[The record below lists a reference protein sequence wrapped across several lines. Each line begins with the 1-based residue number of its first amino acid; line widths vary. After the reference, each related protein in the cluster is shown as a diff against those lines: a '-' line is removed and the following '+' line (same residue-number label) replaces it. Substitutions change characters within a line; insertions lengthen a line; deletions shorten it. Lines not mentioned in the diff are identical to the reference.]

1 MLFPPFYLPA
11 RYFPPAYLAAMLP
24 VSAGTPGPALPP
36 SFFPGGYFAPGYFGA
51 AASSAPVL
59 PVLLSLSV
67 SVNYTPNPSTS
78 ALQIVETGQVFGP
91 YPDSV
96 SANGDGTFALTIGL
110 TALPAGLLPGL
121 VSVQPGD
128 VIGGVFIPAAGVGP
142 IAGTLALAD
151 APAPAAAPDVD
162 FTLGAGVFSI
172 AGQTTTAEA
181 GSAGFLHFPVSATLD
196 ADGSVYDPMGAAVQ
210 IALTDGVDPLPS
222 DFLPAEW
229 QTRTACPG
237 AGLYAVLS
245 LAGLPLPRGRYT
257 GYVQTAGYLLRAPGY
272 ITFE

>member
-1 MLFPPFYLPA
+1 MSEIA
-11 RYFPPAYLAAMLP
+11 E
-24 VSAGTPGPALPP
+24 T
-36 SFFPGGYFAPGYFGA
+36 GGSTETDTA
-51 AASSAPVL
+51 AAEVAEAGGSTEAVDAASAAF
-59 PVLLSLSV
+59 SLSV
-67 SVNYTPNPSTS
+67 TVSYAPSPLTS
-78 ALQIVETGQVFGP
+78 ALQVTETGQVFGP

-96 SANGDGTFALTIGL
+96 SPNGDGTYSLSVGL
-110 TALPAGLLPGL
+110 ASLPQGLAAGP

-128 VIGGVFIPAAGVGP
+128 ILGGAFVPAPGVGP
-142 IAGTLALAD
+142 IFGTLSAAT
-151 APAPAAAPDVD
+151 APASGLPDVD
-162 FTLGAGVFSI
+162 FSVGTGVLSI

-181 GSAGFLHFPVSATLD
+181 GSAGLLHFPVSATLD
-196 ADGSVYDPMGAAVQ
+196 ADGSVYDPVGAAVQ

-222 DFLPAEW
+222 DFLPAAW

-245 LAGLPLPRGRYT
+245 LTGLPLPRGRYT